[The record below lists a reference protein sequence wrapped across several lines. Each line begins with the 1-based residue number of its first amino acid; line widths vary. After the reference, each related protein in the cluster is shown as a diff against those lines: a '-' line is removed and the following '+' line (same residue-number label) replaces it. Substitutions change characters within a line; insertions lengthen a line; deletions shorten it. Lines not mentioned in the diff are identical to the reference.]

1 MPANMTGAKYFMR
14 KKETQTKPFFFRIS
28 RVLNILCARM
38 FFLQLPVFFTRV
50 GFTRVFFLPLFLFTR
65 VFFLPVFASRSYPF
79 SAFARKLCVRYF
91 TSVTVSRYE
100 STLFFFGIRFFT
112 YRGTVYITII
122 TVYNF

>member
-50 GFTRVFFLPLFLFTR
+50 GFTRVFFLPVFSFYPYLLQDPTLF
-65 VFFLPVFASRSYPF
+65 
-79 SAFARKLCVRYF
+79 FARKLCVHYF
-91 TSVTVSRYE
+91 TSITVSRYE
-100 STLFFFGIRFFT
+100 STLFFYGIRFLLIGARCT
-112 YRGTVYITII
+112 STVYGF
-122 TVYNF
+122 Y